1 MLAIRTM
8 QAADLASVVEI
19 HLASFQGFFLSFLGR
34 AFIRELYI
42 GILAD
47 PSGMTFI
54 AEIDEELHGF
64 VIGTDKPKNLYSRL
78 LRQRWHRFALT
89 AAGSVVKNPKI
100 MPRLLRAVSRGRQ
113 GDVRENC
120 ATLMSIAVSP
130 QVQGAN
136 IGKHLMRAFLEEA
149 ARRGVQRVNLTTDKK
164 NNEFANCF
172 YQKIGFSLVNSFNTP
187 EGRAMNEYI
196 IDIPQH

>member
-1 MLAIRTM
+1 M

-19 HLASFQGFFLSFLGR
+19 HLASFQGFFLSFLGQ
-34 AFIRELYI
+34 AFIRELYT
-42 GILAD
+42 GILSD

-64 VIGTDKPKNLYSRL
+64 VIGTDRPKKLYNRL
-78 LRQRWHRFALT
+78 LRQRWHRFALA

-100 MPRLLRAVSRGRQ
+100 MPRLLRAFSRGRQ
-113 GDVRENC
+113 GYVHENC

-130 QVQGAN
+130 QAQGVS
-136 IGKHLMRAFLEEA
+136 IGKQLVQAFLEEA

-164 NNEFANCF
+164 NNESANRF
-172 YQKIGFSLVNSFNTP
+172 YQKIGFSIVNSFNTP
-187 EGRAMNEYI
+187 EGRAMNEYV
-196 IDIPQH
+196 IDIPQY